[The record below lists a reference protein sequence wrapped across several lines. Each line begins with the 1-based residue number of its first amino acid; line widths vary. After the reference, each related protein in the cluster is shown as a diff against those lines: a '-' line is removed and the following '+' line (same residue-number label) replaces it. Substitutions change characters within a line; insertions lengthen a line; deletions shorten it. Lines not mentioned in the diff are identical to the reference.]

1 MPDALVPEAEVAES
15 LNRLPKSSLL
25 RRYVT
30 YAAQCTDAPLIYHVA
45 GGLTILAATAP
56 VDLAF
61 PFGNMIHA
69 NLFSMLVGR
78 SRLERKSSAIK
89 LARRIIEAACPKLST
104 ETPGS
109 RDALIESI
117 RAAPKQILFFEEF
130 GDFLAS
136 TKDGHLAPV
145 KLLLNDVADNAPIG
159 RKLVGKGRTPTTGNV
174 LNSRVSVIGGI
185 TPAYLEDETTSTDW
199 TGGFF
204 SRFCIFYDSRER
216 AFSPLT
222 DNVKR
227 DALVA
232 EVRRRAADVRPGVCL
247 GFDDLATRAWA
258 GFATEIEG
266 VLGHMTP
273 NAIGPVA
280 GAQGLAIKIA
290 MLLALDYGQAFQ
302 IGRPWFIDTNALDVA
317 IDIARWHARCAQVIT
332 ASLAQNRS
340 MRERRTLLRALTPD
354 TPRSFKEVLHT
365 QNVMLKRQVDEVL
378 ESVRV
383 EGLLQESLSVDMVPQ
398 WIRLCDE
405 NGFLPEEHRA
415 HDLTNPFRDPETL
428 PSLESVR
435 ARVTSPMEPIGAVV
449 IDFPTAPRGAEG
461 TTEYCLRPED
471 LVVEAKP

>member
-1 MPDALVPEAEVAES
+1 MPDALVPEAEVAET

-56 VDLAF
+56 IDLAF

-109 RDALIESI
+109 RDALIESV
-117 RAAPKQILFFEEF
+117 RAAPKQILFYEEF

-136 TKDGHLAPV
+136 TKDGHLASV
-145 KLLLNDVADNAPIG
+145 KLLLNDLYDTAPVG
-159 RKLVGKGRTPTTGNV
+159 RMLVGKGRTPTVGNV
-174 LNSRVSVIGGI
+174 RNSRVSLIGGV

-204 SRFCIFYDSRER
+204 SRFLIFYDARER
-216 AFSPLT
+216 GFSPLT
-222 DNVKR
+222 DNVTR
-227 DALVA
+227 DVLTA
-232 EVRRRAADVRPGVCL
+232 EVRRRVETIRPGACL
-247 GFDDLATRAWA
+247 GFDELASRVWMAFI
-258 GFATEIEG
+258 GDIEG
-266 VLGHMTP
+266 ALSHVAP

-290 MLLALDYGQAFQ
+290 MLLALDCGQAFQ
-302 IGRPWFIDTNALDVA
+302 NGRPWYVDNAALDVA
-317 IDIARWHARCAQVIT
+317 IDIVRWHVRCAQAI
-332 ASLAQNRS
+332 AAALAQNRS
-340 MRERRTLLRALTPD
+340 MRERRALLRALTPD
-354 TPRSFKEVLHT
+354 TPRTFKMMLHT
-365 QNVMLKRQVDEVL
+365 QNVMLKRRAEEVL
-378 ESVRV
+378 ESIRV
-383 EGLLQESLSVDMVPQ
+383 EGLLQESLNADMAPQ

-405 NGFLPEEHRA
+405 NGFLPEERHTR
-415 HDLTNPFRDPETL
+415 DLANPFRHPERL
-428 PSLESVR
+428 PSLAAVR
-435 ARVTSPMEPIGAVV
+435 DSVTSPMEPIGNVV
-449 IDFPTAPRGAEG
+449 IAFPPASLEGASTG
-461 TTEYCLRPED
+461 YRLRPED
-471 LVVEAKP
+471 LVVDAEP